1 MADLEKTESLELNKP
16 AEGDIDWHTP
26 LNENWD
32 ILDSWLV
39 GMVLPFAGKKV
50 PKGFLLCDGRA
61 VSREDY
67 KRLFDA
73 IGTTYGEG
81 DGSTTFNL
89 RDARGEF
96 IRGWDHGRGVDTGR
110 NIGSYQADAYESH
123 THTGSTNS
131 TGAHTHAVD
140 VGADIGGTN
149 YLRGSG
155 GSYQTSKSTSSA
167 GAHSHTV
174 TINASGSTETR
185 PRNIAFMTCIKY

>member
-50 PKGFLLCDGRA
+50 PKGFLLCDGQA
-61 VSREDY
+61 VSRENY

-81 DGSTTFNL
+81 DKSKTFNVPDF
-89 RDARGEF
+89 RDRTIWGATEAGKKVEAGLPNIKGDF
-96 IRGWDHGRGVDTGR
+96 QAMQF
-110 NIGSYQADAYESH
+110 IGSVSAS
-123 THTGSTNS
+123 
-131 TGAHTHAVD
+131 GAFKTV
-140 VGADIGGTN
+140 
-149 YLRGSG
+149 GSG
-155 GSYQTSKSTSSA
+155 TVHNGSSHSVSSGTAGKVSFDASRMSKETLYGKSSTVQPPA
-167 GAHSHTV
+167 YKV
-174 TINASGSTETR
+174 
-185 PRNIAFMTCIKY
+185 MMCIKY

>member
-81 DGSTTFNL
+81 DKSKTFNVPDF
-89 RDARGEF
+89 RDRTFWGGTEAGKKVEA
-96 IRGWDHGRGVDTGR
+96 GLP
-110 NIGSYQADAYESH
+110 NIKGDFQAMQFTEALSASGAFRADGAGKVHSGS
-123 THTGSTNS
+123 
-131 TGAHTHAVD
+131 AHTHS
-140 VGADIGGTN
+140 ADTAGKVSFDASRSNAIYG
-149 YLRGSG
+149 
-155 GSYQTSKSTSSA
+155 KSS
-167 GAHSHTV
+167 TV
-174 TINASGSTETR
+174 QPPAYKV
-185 PRNIAFMTCIKY
+185 MMCIKY

>member
-61 VSREDY
+61 VSREGY

-81 DGSTTFNL
+81 DKSKTFNVPDF
-89 RDARGEF
+89 RDRTIWGATVAGKKVEA
-96 IRGWDHGRGVDTGR
+96 GLP
-110 NIGSYQADAYESH
+110 NIKGDFQAMQFSRDVSASGAFKTVGSGTLHEGSSH
-123 THTGSTNS
+123 T
-131 TGAHTHAVD
+131 
-140 VGADIGGTN
+140 
-149 YLRGSG
+149 YGSG
-155 GSYQTSKSTSSA
+155 TAGKVSFDASRMSKETLYGKSSTVQPPA
-167 GAHSHTV
+167 YKV
-174 TINASGSTETR
+174 
-185 PRNIAFMTCIKY
+185 MMCIKY

>member
-81 DGSTTFNL
+81 DKSKTFNVPDF
-89 RDARGEF
+89 RDRTIWGATEAGKKVEA
-96 IRGWDHGRGVDTGR
+96 GLP
-110 NIGSYQADAYESH
+110 NIKGDFQAMQFSGAVSASGAFKTVGSG
-123 THTGSTNS
+123 TVHTGSS
-131 TGAHTHAVD
+131 HT
-140 VGADIGGTN
+140 
-149 YLRGSG
+149 YGSG
-155 GSYQTSKSTSSA
+155 TA
-167 GAHSHTV
+167 GKVSFD
-174 TINASGSTETR
+174 ASGMSKETLYGKSATVQ
-185 PRNIAFMTCIKY
+185 PPAYKVMMCIKY

>member
-61 VSREDY
+61 VSRENY

-81 DGSTTFNL
+81 DKSKTFNVPDF
-89 RDARGEF
+89 RDRTIWGATEAGKKVEA
-96 IRGWDHGRGVDTGR
+96 GLP
-110 NIGSYQADAYESH
+110 NIKGDFQAMQFVRSVSAS
-123 THTGSTNS
+123 
-131 TGAHTHAVD
+131 GAFKTE
-140 VGADIGGTN
+140 
-149 YLRGSG
+149 GSG
-155 GSYQTSKSTSSA
+155 
-167 GAHSHTV
+167 TV
-174 TINASGSTETR
+174 HSGSSHSVGSSTAGKVSFDASRMSKETLYGKSSTVQ
-185 PRNIAFMTCIKY
+185 PPAYKVMMCIKY

>member
-81 DGSTTFNL
+81 DKSKTFNVPDF
-89 RDARGEF
+89 RDRTIWGATEAGKKVEA
-96 IRGWDHGRGVDTGR
+96 GLP
-110 NIGSYQADAYESH
+110 NIKGDFQAMQFSGAVSASGAFKTVGSGTVHSGSSH
-123 THTGSTNS
+123 T
-131 TGAHTHAVD
+131 
-140 VGADIGGTN
+140 
-149 YLRGSG
+149 YGSG
-155 GSYQTSKSTSSA
+155 SVGKVSFDASRMSEETLYGKSS
-167 GAHSHTV
+167 TV
-174 TINASGSTETR
+174 QPPAYKV
-185 PRNIAFMTCIKY
+185 MMCIKY

>member
-1 MADLEKTESLELNKP
+1 MATLEKTESLELNKP

-61 VSREDY
+61 VSRGNY

-81 DGSTTFNL
+81 DRNTTFNVPDF
-89 RDARGEF
+89 RDRTIWGATAAGGKVEA
-96 IRGWDHGRGVDTGR
+96 GLP
-110 NIGSYQADAYESH
+110 NIKGTFQAMQFGGAVSASGAFQTVGSGTVHNGSSH
-123 THTGSTNS
+123 T
-131 TGAHTHAVD
+131 
-140 VGADIGGTN
+140 
-149 YLRGSG
+149 YGSG
-155 GSYQTSKSTSSA
+155 TAGKVSFDASRMSTVYGKSA
-167 GAHSHTV
+167 TV
-174 TINASGSTETR
+174 QPPAYKV
-185 PRNIAFMTCIKY
+185 MMCIKY